1 MPHVMPTDSDTA
13 QALAVLDWARE
24 NGVAVAAVT
33 VGGCKVELYEPRAS
47 ADGKRDRDEPRR
59 GGSIYADMG
68 GEVWKHAV
76 RSGDIEGP
84 GHGADNGEDLE
95 PAVEARG

>member
-1 MPHVMPTDSDTA
+1 MKPTDGDTA

-24 NGVAVAAVT
+24 NGVSIAAVT
-33 VGGCKVELYEPRAS
+33 VGACKIELYEPRA
-47 ADGKRDRDEPRR
+47 AGDAKREQGRPETP
-59 GGSIYADMG
+59 GIYAGFG

-84 GHGADNGEDLE
+84 GHGSDDGSDLE
-95 PAVEARG
+95 PAVGARE